1 MADTSSQSTTDIVLG
16 ATVSG
21 RCVASVRGPAANNNQ
36 LRSPAVDLLEQH
48 DAALR
53 KAHARLCSHD
63 LSARVTPAL
72 SGSLAASWPAQSVL
86 MRLWPSS
93 SCPFQF
99 VRLLQRIWNI
109 TSTTCLPLLPQT
121 AHVSLRLAFTTNLV
135 SSWPSYLR
143 KAGAFCILPD
153 LAADTG
159 SGGTNT
165 LHPCCCCSSPQAQP
179 LSLMVLVHVG
189 LHAAPSC
196 LSGLAASAGLAA
208 SRPPRCAHAHLGLA
222 SEPSL

>member
-121 AHVSLRLAFTTNLV
+121 ANVSLRLAFTTNLV

-159 SGGTNT
+159 SGGTRYT
-165 LHPCCCCSSPQAQP
+165 SSLLLLLFSPSTASVTHGAGACWAARSP
-179 LSLMVLVHVG
+179 ILSLW
-189 LHAAPSC
+189 SC
-196 LSGLAASAGLAA
+196 CFCRSSCKQATPMCSCT
-208 SRPPRCAHAHLGLA
+208 SWSCF
-222 SEPSL
+222 